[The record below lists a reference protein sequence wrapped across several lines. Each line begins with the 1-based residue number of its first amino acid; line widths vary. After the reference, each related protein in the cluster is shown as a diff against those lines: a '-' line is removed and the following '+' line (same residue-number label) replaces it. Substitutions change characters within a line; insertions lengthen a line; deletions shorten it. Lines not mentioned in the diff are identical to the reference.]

1 MKSALSHTWPVCLV
15 ASVLP
20 LTAQA
25 QMRTGSF
32 DLRGP
37 ATLVTA
43 GPLASAVTLEA
54 VRRTTAGESITSVVE
69 PAQHSEGFKPLQGR
83 LKPGDTIFVTDRQ
96 GREVTAKL
104 TRLSSASLVIV
115 VNGDE
120 REVLFTDIGWIEK
133 RGGIGP
139 GTLISTGVVAWLGM
153 ASTQDLRGGSLG
165 AIAFAIGA
173 LRDRARHRT
182 LVYGAQPDSL
192 HAFRPRS
199 PVSSFGELWARVKSG
214 DTIYVLDA
222 DGGKTTGTFE
232 QVSAS
237 SIALLV
243 DGQSREIPESDVG
256 RIVRRVSGGGVRVL
270 TGALIGTALLGIGP
284 AVASVDAKNAHP
296 VIGAFVGA
304 GIGAGIGSLIPRRT
318 VVYSTTSST
327 KVAVAPLVSGGRKG
341 LAVSF
346 TF

>member
-1 MKSALSHTWPVCLV
+1 VKSALSLTLAVCVV

-20 LTAQA
+20 STAQA
-25 QMRTGSF
+25 QMRPGSF

-37 ATLVTA
+37 ATLATA
-43 GPLASAVTLEA
+43 S
-54 VRRTTAGESITSVVE
+54 
-69 PAQHSEGFKPLQGR
+69 QLQGR

-96 GREVTAKL
+96 GREVTATL

-115 VNGDE
+115 VNGNE
-120 REVLFTDIGWIEK
+120 REILFTDIGWIEK
-133 RGGIGP
+133 RGGIGA
-139 GTLISTGVVAWLGM
+139 GTLISTGLFGWLGM
-153 ASTQDLRGGSLG
+153 ASAQDPREVSLG
-165 AIAFAIGA
+165 AIAFTIGA
-173 LRDRARHRT
+173 LRDRAHHRT
-182 LVYGAQPDSL
+182 LVYGDRPDSPR
-192 HAFRPRS
+192 AFRPRS

-222 DGGKTTGTFE
+222 DGEETMGTFE
-232 QVSAS
+232 LVSAS

-243 DGQSREIPESDVG
+243 DGQSREILESDV
-256 RIVRRVSGGGVRVL
+256 RQIVRRVSGGGVRVF

-284 AVASVDAKNAHP
+284 AVAPVEGKNAHP
-296 VIGAFVGA
+296 VVGAFVGA

-327 KVAVAPLVSGGRKG
+327 KVAVAPLVSAGRKG
-341 LAVSF
+341 LALSF